1 MRKLRLVALVAALF
15 VSVMPAAALAH
26 GCDARP
32 YLDPKSALGETQ
44 WHWEFCIPEG
54 ESWNL
59 DQDKANTKPAKA
71 FASSVLKVAR
81 GVDEAWAANFS
92 LASPVARNLY
102 IQWGSPA
109 SGFALANTDLS
120 TGAISVFAN
129 QPRTFP
135 PGQPDPE
142 FSGIENYEIFA
153 HEFAHLL
160 QLNQWRNEI
169 ADPGIVWIRESS
181 AEAFA
186 WLLFP
191 YSTHIARNQ
200 EYDLPLHRPSLAAER
215 EMQAHLVNSIDY
227 FRSPTL
233 YAKALVEIR
242 ESAADYR
249 RAHFFHHAAR
259 DLASGGG
266 FGFLDQ
272 AFGRPIDVS
281 HRGLDWLDKL
291 IRAHRRD
298 GLFDYYPGFIA
309 NHVTDLDNQFT
320 EQARR
325 LPALAY
331 RPAGPS
337 DKTGYAGQVEAVAAD
352 PRRVSVS
359 FDAGWTGSPKPGDR
373 VYLFVQGFSTKQS
386 PADPL
391 TLVVDKQVV
400 AKDGEYRR
408 LVWAS
413 PKASELKLLNR
424 VVNVAPQARDTRP
437 MDYRLEQS
445 LKKVHWKA
453 PPCVVTNEPFEIAID
468 PDISEATQEEIAE
481 QIRLGHA
488 IWRVQG
494 GRLLDAAMGRVV
506 VDKPGVLRMSLVL
519 KYGDDPK
526 RQHAVEIA
534 SVKVEGA
541 DCQVRVTIP
550 GEKAARLTYTRKGD
564 YTELASAGESEKI
577 YLGRDRM
584 AVHDPAKG
592 GWQAVPP
599 QAQAMMQG
607 MLGQRLGPEA
617 ARAGPPWVKPGR
629 NDAFAMNRVPWAFQR
644 LWDYDAV
651 TDHLTGN
658 PKAAG
663 IARYDCGAAVEN
675 CKRIRIT
682 QDGGEILLEYDEFGR
697 LVALNAGADGMRF
710 EHGIF
715 DIGKP
720 PGWGDGPD
728 PVPGP
733 DAPRPPDATGGGKGE
748 RGPGSREQAPERK
761 VVRPGMPGATSA
773 GPCDCSC
780 ETLRKRTFDRACAMQ
795 CAPQWMQCVP
805 SR

>member
-1 MRKLRLVALVAALF
+1 MRKPGSAALF
-15 VSVMPAAALAH
+15 AAFLASVAPAAVLAH

-44 WHWEFCIPEG
+44 WHWEFCIPQG

-71 FASSVLKVAR
+71 FASSVLKVAK
-81 GVDEAWAANFS
+81 GVHEAWEANFR
-92 LASPVARNLY
+92 LASPVGRNLY
-102 IQWGSPA
+102 LQWGSPA
-109 SGFALANTDLS
+109 SGFALANTDLD

-135 PGQPDPE
+135 QGQSAPE
-142 FSGIENYEIFA
+142 FSGIENFEIFA

-160 QLNQWRNEI
+160 QLNQWRDEI

-191 YSTHIARNQ
+191 YSTHMARNQ

-227 FRSPTL
+227 LRSPPL
-233 YAKALVEIR
+233 YAKALVDIR

-272 AFGRPIDVS
+272 AFGKPIDVS

-291 IRAHRRD
+291 VRAHRRD
-298 GLFDYYPGFIA
+298 GLFDYYPSFIA
-309 NHVTDLDNQFT
+309 NHVTDLDSQFT
-320 EQARR
+320 EQARK
-325 LPALAY
+325 LPTLAY

-337 DKTGYAGQVEAVAAD
+337 DKSWYAGQVDAVAAD

-359 FDAGWTGSPKPGDR
+359 FDAGWTGAPKPGEQ
-373 VYLFVQGFSTKQS
+373 VYLFVQAFSKKQS
-386 PADPL
+386 PANPL
-391 TLVVDKQVV
+391 TLVVEKQVV
-400 AKDGEYRR
+400 AKDDAYRR

-413 PKASELKLLNR
+413 PKAGELKLLNR
-424 VVNVAPQARDTRP
+424 VVNVAPEARDTRP

-445 LKKVHWKA
+445 LKRVHWKA
-453 PPCVVTNEPFEIAID
+453 PPCVVTNEPFEILVD

-481 QIRLGHA
+481 QIRLGYA
-488 IWRVQG
+488 AWRVQG
-494 GRLLDAAMGRVV
+494 GRLLDADMGRVV

-519 KYGDDPK
+519 NHGDEPK
-526 RQHAVEIA
+526 RHHTIQIA
-534 SVKVEGA
+534 TVKVDGA

-550 GEKAARLTYTRKGD
+550 GETAARLTYTRKGD

-577 YLGRDRM
+577 YLGSDRM
-584 AVHDPAKG
+584 AVHDPTKG

-599 QAQAMMQG
+599 QAQAMVQG
-607 MLGQRLGPEA
+607 MLSQRLGPEA
-617 ARAGPPWVKPGR
+617 ARSGPPWVQPGR

-644 LWDYDAV
+644 LWDHDAV
-651 TDHLTGN
+651 TERLTGN

-663 IARYDCGAAVEN
+663 IARYDCGAAVED
-675 CKRIRIT
+675 CRRIRVT
-682 QDGGEILLEYDEFGR
+682 QDGGDILLEYDEFGR
-697 LVALNAGADGMRF
+697 LVSLNAGSDGMRF

-720 PGWGDGPD
+720 PGWGDGPGRE
-728 PVPGP
+728 PGP
-733 DAPRPPDATGGGKGE
+733 GAPLPPEATGGGRNE
-748 RGPGSREQAPERK
+748 RDSGAREQAPARK
-761 VVRPGMPGATSA
+761 TAPSGIPDATAA

-780 ETLRKRTFDRACAMQ
+780 ETLRKRRFDRACAMQ
-795 CAPQWMQCVP
+795 CTPQWMQCMPV
-805 SR
+805 R